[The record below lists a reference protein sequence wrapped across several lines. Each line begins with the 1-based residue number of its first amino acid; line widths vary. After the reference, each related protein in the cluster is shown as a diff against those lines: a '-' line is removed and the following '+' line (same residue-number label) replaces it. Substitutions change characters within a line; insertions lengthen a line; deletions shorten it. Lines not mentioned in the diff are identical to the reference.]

1 MYDNENSI
9 ILMLKCGSNEYIL
22 KDCEPHELKV
32 AIESLVIKGFH
43 YSELVSGKLVNAIN
57 SLSDEGS
64 DIKNLIQLN

>member
-9 ILMLKCGSNEYIL
+9 ILMLKCGANEYIL

-43 YSELVSGKLVNAIN
+43 YSELVSGKLINAIN